1 MMSTKVS
8 EHNFKRTLE
17 TCIDYGKLALVENI
31 GEEIDVHI
39 ESLVRREITKYGNQK
54 MIKYC
59 RKPIKYEP
67 NFNLIILTNLT
78 KPHYDPNIT
87 NHLTLVNFYMTVEGL
102 SENLLAM
109 IVANERPDLEK
120 SFSENSAASF
130 DNIKLLKETETRIID
145 NLSSN
150 VDKILSNEKL
160 IEILKESKMCAET
173 VAEKLKRIGNTN

>member
-1 MMSTKVS
+1 MICTKMTEAS
-8 EHNFKRTLE
+8 FKRTLE
-17 TCIDYGKLALVENI
+17 IAIDNGKMILVENLN
-31 GEEIDVHI
+31 EEVDVHI

-54 MIKYC
+54 MIKFC
-59 RKPIKYEP
+59 RKPLKYDP
-67 NFNLIILTNLT
+67 NFDMIILTNLA

-87 NHLTLVNFYMTVEGL
+87 NHVCLVNFYMTVEGL
-102 SENLLAM
+102 TQNLLAM

-120 SFSENSAASF
+120 SFAENTAATF
-130 DNIKLLKETETRIID
+130 DNVKLLKDTENRIIK

-173 VAEKLKRIGNTN
+173 VAEKMKRINNTN